1 MPPAAGAPLD
11 VRTLAGLPIDDA
23 VARIVDAFC
32 PPGILDDELARIAVG
47 EALAIALEGADVFD
61 PAAIDTTAV
70 RTGTLALAAELVFVA
85 VAADAGRAFAGA
97 ASPTAA
103 IQRENDVRA
112 VIHEATDM
120 VGAPLLDAW
129 GDVLSPA
136 SMGNLVR
143 RLVEVVEQEIA
154 TW

>member
-1 MPPAAGAPLD
+1 M
-11 VRTLAGLPIDDA
+11 
-23 VARIVDAFC
+23 ARIVDAFC

-47 EALAIALEGADVFD
+47 EALATALEGADVFD
-61 PAAIDTTAV
+61 PAAIDATTV
-70 RTGTLALAAELVFVA
+70 RTATLALAAELVFVA

-97 ASPTAA
+97 PSPIAA

-112 VIHEATDM
+112 VIHEAADV
-120 VGAPLLDAW
+120 VGAPLLNAW
-129 GDVLSPA
+129 GDLLSAA